1 MDTYDKNLNACLLH
15 RNKQLTRQLKD
26 YQQTLALTD
35 CSSSLMLAMGQLL
48 RLHRLPSYGLVTS
61 EEEWCHLFAVIDM
74 FYGGCLSADL
84 VSYQLNIREL
94 KLCYPERSM
103 LSDCIQVYS
112 VPLFNIAP
120 RSVLK
125 AKQRIKIKLALSAT
139 DSLDIYIQNLS
150 HS

>member
-48 RLHRLPSYGLVTS
+48 RLHRLQSYGLVTS
-61 EEEWCHLFAVIDM
+61 EEEWCH
-74 FYGGCLSADL
+74 
-84 VSYQLNIREL
+84 
-94 KLCYPERSM
+94 
-103 LSDCIQVYS
+103 
-112 VPLFNIAP
+112 P

>member
-61 EEEWCHLFAVIDM
+61 EEEWCH
-74 FYGGCLSADL
+74 S
-84 VSYQLNIREL
+84 
-94 KLCYPERSM
+94 
-103 LSDCIQVYS
+103 
-112 VPLFNIAP
+112 

-150 HS
+150 RWFPARACLPACPVRGGCKPTACRAHWSSWPRTSP

>member
-61 EEEWCHLFAVIDM
+61 EEKWCH
-74 FYGGCLSADL
+74 
-84 VSYQLNIREL
+84 
-94 KLCYPERSM
+94 
-103 LSDCIQVYS
+103 
-112 VPLFNIAP
+112 P

>member
-61 EEEWCHLFAVIDM
+61 EEEWGHLFAVIDM
-74 FYGGCLSADL
+74 FYGGCLSENL
-84 VSYQLNIREL
+84 VPYQLNIREL
-94 KLCYPERSM
+94 KLCYLVRARLGNKTIS
-103 LSDCIQVYS
+103 I
-112 VPLFNIAP
+112 LFNITP

-150 HS
+150 RS

>member
-26 YQQTLALTD
+26 YQQTLALTG
-35 CSSSLMLAMGQLL
+35 SSSLMFAMGQLL

-61 EEEWCHLFAVIDM
+61 EEEWCH
-74 FYGGCLSADL
+74 
-84 VSYQLNIREL
+84 
-94 KLCYPERSM
+94 
-103 LSDCIQVYS
+103 
-112 VPLFNIAP
+112 P

>member
-1 MDTYDKNLNACLLH
+1 M
-15 RNKQLTRQLKD
+15 
-26 YQQTLALTD
+26 
-35 CSSSLMLAMGQLL
+35 
-48 RLHRLPSYGLVTS
+48 S
-61 EEEWCHLFAVIDM
+61 E
-74 FYGGCLSADL
+74 DL

-94 KLCYPERSM
+94 KLCYLVRAR
-103 LSDCIQVYS
+103 LI
-112 VPLFNIAP
+112 LFNITP

>member
-74 FYGGCLSADL
+74 VYGGCLSADL

-94 KLCYPERSM
+94 KLCYLVRARLGNKTIS
-103 LSDCIQVYS
+103 I
-112 VPLFNIAP
+112 LFNIAP

>member
-1 MDTYDKNLNACLLH
+1 
-15 RNKQLTRQLKD
+15 
-26 YQQTLALTD
+26 
-35 CSSSLMLAMGQLL
+35 MLAMGQLL

-61 EEEWCHLFAVIDM
+61 EEEWWHLFAVIDM
-74 FYGGCLSADL
+74 FYGGCLSEDL

-94 KLCYPERSM
+94 KLCYLVRARLGNKTIS
-103 LSDCIQVYS
+103 I
-112 VPLFNIAP
+112 LFNITP

-150 HS
+150 RS

>member
-1 MDTYDKNLNACLLH
+1 MPKGALFHLH
-15 RNKQLTRQLKD
+15 CLTRGEKR
-26 YQQTLALTD
+26 T
-35 CSSSLMLAMGQLL
+35 GV
-48 RLHRLPSYGLVTS
+48 SYR
-61 EEEWCHLFAVIDM
+61 EWKCR
-74 FYGGCLSADL
+74 CLSEDL

-94 KLCYPERSM
+94 KLCYLVRARLGNKTIS
-103 LSDCIQVYS
+103 I
-112 VPLFNIAP
+112 LFNITP

>member
-1 MDTYDKNLNACLLH
+1 MH

-74 FYGGCLSADL
+74 FYGGCLSEDL

-94 KLCYPERSM
+94 KLCYLVRARLGNKTIS
-103 LSDCIQVYS
+103 I
-112 VPLFNIAP
+112 LFN
-120 RSVLK
+120 
-125 AKQRIKIKLALSAT
+125 T
-139 DSLDIYIQNLS
+139 
-150 HS
+150 

>member
-15 RNKQLTRQLKD
+15 RNKQVTRQLKD

-61 EEEWCHLFAVIDM
+61 EEEWCH
-74 FYGGCLSADL
+74 
-84 VSYQLNIREL
+84 
-94 KLCYPERSM
+94 
-103 LSDCIQVYS
+103 
-112 VPLFNIAP
+112 P

>member
-74 FYGGCLSADL
+74 ILWWVFVSRLGFLSIEYSGVENCANFSSCPDL
-84 VSYQLNIREL
+84 GAIKNNFDPFLNNSPICVEG
-94 KLCYPERSM
+94 
-103 LSDCIQVYS
+103 
-112 VPLFNIAP
+112 
-120 RSVLK
+120 
-125 AKQRIKIKLALSAT
+125 
-139 DSLDIYIQNLS
+139 
-150 HS
+150 